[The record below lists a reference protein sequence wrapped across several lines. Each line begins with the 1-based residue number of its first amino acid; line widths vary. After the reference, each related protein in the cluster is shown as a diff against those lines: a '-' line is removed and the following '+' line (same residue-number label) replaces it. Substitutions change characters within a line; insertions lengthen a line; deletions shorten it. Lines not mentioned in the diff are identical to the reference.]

1 MSEEKPAKSK
11 GQHSAIDNRWLTPTD
26 IVDLAHRLLGT
37 IDLDPASE
45 PEANELI
52 KASRIIT
59 AEEDGLT
66 SSWGDASRIFLNPP
80 GGTLDK
86 AKYPKLH
93 RKYFCTSL
101 PQAFFKVAVDHLWYH
116 KKLND
121 KHGTI
126 LPGTLFFV
134 GFSLEQ
140 LATLSRDED
149 CRAFIESSSVFI
161 PPDRIRFK
169 LSKEVLDSLSE
180 EDRKKKKTASPS
192 HSNFIL
198 VWSNERQVLDGLKK
212 FCDET
217 NWLKLQGVL

>member
-1 MSEEKPAKSK
+1 MSESK
-11 GQHSAIDNRWLTPTD
+11 GQHSAIDNRWLTPE
-26 IVDLAHRLLGT
+26 VPVKLAHRLMGLP
-37 IDLDPASE
+37 DLDPASE

-52 KASRIIT
+52 QAKRFIA
-59 AEEDGLT
+59 AEEDGLL

-80 GGTLDK
+80 GGKLDQK
-86 AKYPKLH
+86 RYPDLFKKYS
-93 RKYFCTSL
+93 CTSL

-121 KHGTI
+121 KHGTV

-198 VWSNERQVLDGLKK
+198 VWSNEGRVLDELKK
-212 FCDET
+212 FSEET